1 MRPSRLD
8 QTVVENRGKIERAF
22 QYNAVGFHRDEEV
35 VQLDDRREDAFVAH
49 RSRKVEQHDIVSFF
63 GDGGPFPPFRHRLGR
78 FTAENTI
85 RFHPFVLGER
95 NEESAVDRR
104 RLHDGLVA
112 VREFED
118 GVLRVVAVHHR
129 DADAVQVVQP
139 RGCQYCEGRFADA
152 TFLGGE
158 SDAQRVLFHTRIIKR
173 LIFNLFRYADT
184 YLRIH
189 VSSAIHTP
197 LRIHIL
203 LSADTDV
210 SCHIQTSASM
220 QTSISVS
227 A

>member
-1 MRPSRLD
+1 MRSSRLD
-8 QTVVENRGKIERAF
+8 QTVVENRGEIERAF
-22 QYNAVGFHRDEEV
+22 QHDPVGFHRNKEV
-35 VQLDDRREDAFVAH
+35 VQFDDRGEDAFIAH
-49 RSRKVEQHDIVSFF
+49 RSRKVEQHDVVSFF
-63 GDGGPFPPFRHRLGR
+63 GDGGPFPPFRHCLGR
-78 FTAENTI
+78 FAAENTI

-139 RGCQYCEGRFADA
+139 RGSQHREGRFADA
-152 TFLGGE
+152 PFLGGE
-158 SDAQRVLFHTRIIKR
+158 SDAQRVLFHTKIIKR

-197 LRIHIL
+197 LRIRIL
-203 LSADTDV
+203 LSADTDI
-210 SCHIQTSASM
+210 SCHIRTSASM
-220 QTSISVS
+220 QTSTFVS